1 MKNVPT
7 VYFDTSV
14 IGGCFDDEFSKWSI
28 RLMEELKN
36 GFFKGATSEIVAA
49 EIQFAPKE
57 VKIRYE

>member
-1 MKNVPT
+1 
-7 VYFDTSV
+7 
-14 IGGCFDDEFSKWSI
+14 
-28 RLMEELKN
+28 MEELKN